1 MLLALQ
7 YTMALSQGVPGPA
20 AIANSSRH
28 LRGNKYDLF
37 ISHNQCTTGQGDS
50 LEKTFYVHNSMSL
63 VKNIPAFCNCMVY
76 STVVDG
82 ASMASIRGQKKDG
95 E

>member
-28 LRGNKYDLF
+28 LRGNIGRQILY
-37 ISHNQCTTGQGDS
+37 HYATW
-50 LEKTFYVHNSMSL
+50 NSIA
-63 VKNIPAFCNCMVY
+63 KN
-76 STVVDG
+76 S
-82 ASMASIRGQKKDG
+82 K
-95 E
+95 